1 MKKEELSEFLKL
13 NKQFQADCERVKK
26 HMVRYDSDYLDVY
39 SEWYINSCGECESL
53 GDVYSRGCFMGTT
66 FVSFDPE
73 LLAKTDEDLESYVNK
88 LIEEKKQKKRKEA
101 EERAKREQDTK
112 LKMFNKLKEELG
124 L

>member
-39 SEWYINSCGECESL
+39 SEWYINSCGECESF

-73 LLAKTDEDLESYVNK
+73 LLTKTDEDLESYVNK